1 MNPVYGATAAARQG
15 DVSAEL
21 IRAIVN
27 LVGTGPVPLGA
38 YTAAEIFS
46 VGGLIEFLEQ
56 EPSQEA
62 ISEAVRSL
70 AARDLITTDPG
81 DEYIE
86 VRGDLGIAVAF
97 QQRTRLVVDARL
109 TGTEPDTPWRFLL
122 MPQPE
127 KVTLEV
133 RIDALGIHFYSLRTS
148 TNALDRLLERLPSGD
163 RGPEDA
169 DLDAVLSASPKTAL
183 VTVTSWPESGA
194 REKTDVVLAREG
206 EHLHVFL
213 RDPGRPDRFKAQG
226 IDRDALRRL
235 MERLVMVPSSAVASS
250 G

>member
-1 MNPVYGATAAARQG
+1 MNAADTGATVAAPDRE
-15 DVSAEL
+15 DSSDL

-46 VGGLIEFLEQ
+46 VGGLIEFLEH

-70 AARDLITTDPG
+70 AARDLITTNAG

-86 VRGDLGIAVAF
+86 VRGDLGIAVSF

-109 TGTEPDTPWRFLL
+109 TGTQPDTPWRFLL

-133 RIDALGIHFYSLRTS
+133 RIDALGIHFYSLRT
-148 TNALDRLLERLPSGD
+148 TEDARERLLKRLPEGD

-169 DLDAVLSASPKTAL
+169 DLEAALAASPKTAL
-183 VTVTSWPESGA
+183 VTVTTWRDSGE

-206 EHLHVFL
+206 ERLHVFL
-213 RDPGRPDRFKAQG
+213 RDPEHPDRFKAQG
-226 IDRDALRRL
+226 IEHDALRRML
-235 MERLVMVPSSAVASS
+235 DRLIAPPTSA
-250 G
+250 